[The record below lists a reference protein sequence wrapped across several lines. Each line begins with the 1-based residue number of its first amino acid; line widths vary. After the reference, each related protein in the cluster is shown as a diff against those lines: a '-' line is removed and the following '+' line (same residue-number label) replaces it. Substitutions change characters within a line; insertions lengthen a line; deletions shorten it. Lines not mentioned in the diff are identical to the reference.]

1 MKQAAIK
8 IKDIAE
14 ALNVSVATVSR
25 ALKDSYMISE
35 ATKKKINDYAREHHY
50 RPNLSAQ
57 FLKSKKTRS
66 VGISLSAL
74 NIGFY
79 SDVLSGIESVAIEK
93 DYHIIISQC
102 HESAEKEQKNL
113 EHLQWRGV
121 DGLIVSLSSETYNND
136 GFNEII
142 ESGIPI
148 VFFDR
153 VPYGL
158 KAHSVVSDNVG
169 GSFTLTKELLDKGY
183 TKIAQITSQ
192 PTLSITIERLEGYQ
206 NALKEKGIPINPEY
220 IQYCLHGGKDKLEI
234 ETALNTLLDLPDPP
248 QVIFTASDRITN
260 VCFSILT
267 SRGIKIPDE
276 MALAGFCNFEFP
288 ELFNPPLT
296 TVAQQAFL
304 MGETAMKLLIEQL
317 ESKRPDTTFQ
327 KILIPTIVEL
337 RTSI

>member
-1 MKQAAIK
+1 MKNAAIK

-35 ATKKKINDYAREHHY
+35 PTKQKIREYASAHNY
-50 RPNLSAQ
+50 RPNLSALY
-57 FLKSKKTRS
+57 LKNKRTRS
-66 VGISLSAL
+66 IGISLSAL

-79 SDVLSGIESVAIEK
+79 SDVLSGIESVAIER

-102 HESAEKEQKNL
+102 HESAEKEQRNL

-121 DGLIVSLSSETYNND
+121 DGFIVSISSETNRND

-153 VPYGL
+153 VPYGV
-158 KAHSVVSDNVG
+158 KAHCVVSDNAG
-169 GSFTLTKELLDKGY
+169 GCYTLTKALLEKGY
-183 TKIAQITSQ
+183 TRIAQITSQ
-192 PTLSITIERLEGYQ
+192 PSLSITIERLEGYHR
-206 NALKEKGIPINPEY
+206 ALQERGLPLVPEY
-220 IQYCLHGGKDKLEI
+220 VQYCLHGGKDKQEV
-234 ETALNTLLDLPDPP
+234 EAALNALLGLPEPP
-248 QVIFTASDRITN
+248 EVIFTASDRITH

-267 SRGIKIPDE
+267 NRGIKIPGE
-276 MALAGFCNFEFP
+276 IGLAGFCNFDFP

-296 TVAQQAFL
+296 TVAQQAFK
-304 MGETAMKLLIEQL
+304 MGETAMKLLIDQL
-317 ESKRPDTTFQ
+317 ESKRPDTRFE
-327 KILIPTIVEL
+327 KVLIPTVVQF
-337 RTSI
+337 RASV

>member
-35 ATKKKINDYAREHHY
+35 ATKQKVREYAKAHHY

-57 FLKSKKTRS
+57 YLKNKKTRS
-66 VGISLSAL
+66 IGISLSAL

-121 DGLIVSLSSETYNND
+121 DGMIVSLSSETSRLEV
-136 GFNEII
+136 FSEII
-142 ESGIPI
+142 DSGIPI

-158 KAHSVVSDNVG
+158 KAHTVVSDNVE
-169 GSFTLTKELLDKGY
+169 GSYRLTRELLEKGY
-183 TKIAQITSQ
+183 KKIAQITSK
-192 PTLSITIERLEGYQ
+192 PTLSITIERMEGYGM
-206 NALKEKGIPINPEY
+206 ALKEHGIPLAPEY
-220 IQYCLHGGKDKLEI
+220 IQYCMHGGKDKPEI
-234 ETALNTLLDLPDPP
+234 ETALNALLSLPDPP

-260 VCFSILT
+260 VCFSILR
-267 SRGIKIPDE
+267 SRGIRIPDE

-288 ELFNPPLT
+288 ELFNPPLS
-296 TVAQQAFL
+296 TVSQQAFL
-304 MGETAMKLLIEQL
+304 MGETAMRLLIEQL
-317 ESKRPDTTFQ
+317 ESKHPESSFKKT
-327 KILIPTIVEL
+327 LIPTVVQL
-337 RTSI
+337 RAST